1 MKSKTKKSLISNGI
15 FAVAIILLFVT
26 GAHTEVFG
34 FVQRGLLQTGLMDPN
49 VEEAIEAIESP
60 KIEVIPET
68 TETPETGKKAET
80 PETVTLAKAD
90 FNLLMKD
97 INGNRVSME
106 QFRGKVI
113 FLNLWATWC
122 PPCIAEMPGIHELYK
137 DVKGDNV
144 EFIMLSLD
152 QSFDKAKEFRKKK
165 EYGFNIYHPAAPLPA
180 MYNSG
185 AIPTT
190 YIIDTEGNLAMTH
203 QGMGDF
209 DTKEF
214 REFLKKL
221 QE

>member
-1 MKSKTKKSLISNGI
+1 MKNKIKKSLISNGI
-15 FAVAIILLFVT
+15 FAVATILLFVT

-34 FVQRGLLQTGLMDPN
+34 FVQRGILKTGLMDPN
-49 VEEAIEAIESP
+49 IEEAIEVIENP
-60 KIEVIPET
+60 TVELIPET
-68 TETPETGKKAET
+68 AEMVEKSETPE
-80 PETVTLAKAD
+80 PPTLAKAD
-90 FNLLMKD
+90 FNLHMND
-97 INGNRVSME
+97 INGNRVSLE

-137 DVKGDNV
+137 DVKDDNV

-152 QSFDKAKEFRKKK
+152 QSFDKAKAFRKKK
-165 EYGFNIYHPAAPLPA
+165 EYGFNIYHPAAPLPT
-180 MYNSG
+180 MYSSQ

-190 YIIDTEGNLAMTH
+190 YVIDAKGNLAMTH
-203 QGMGDF
+203 MGMGDF
-209 DTKEF
+209 DTEEF